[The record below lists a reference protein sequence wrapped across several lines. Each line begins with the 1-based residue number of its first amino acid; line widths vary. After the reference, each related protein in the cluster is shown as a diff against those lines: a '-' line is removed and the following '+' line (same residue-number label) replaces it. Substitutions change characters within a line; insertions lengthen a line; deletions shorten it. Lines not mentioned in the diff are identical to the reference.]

1 MDWNEN
7 GKKDLV
13 VGDAYGYINIF
24 NNIGTD
30 ANPVFLLSTHLRIGL
45 INDFDCGSYS
55 TPEVVDW
62 NNDGKKDVLCGNS
75 DGNVYLLI
83 NTGTNDSPSFDSGIL
98 IMSGSSNLDVGT
110 YASPVV
116 IDWNK
121 DGKKDLLCGN
131 YDGNIL
137 YFENEGTDNNPS
149 FNESVALKSGST
161 TIDIGSYARIEVYDW
176 DNDGQ
181 VDLLS
186 GNSDGYLFYY
196 HSLKPTEASTWIFY
210 E

>member
-7 GKKDLV
+7 GKKDLLS
-13 VGDAYGYINIF
+13 GDANGRINIF

-30 ANPVFLLSTHLRIGL
+30 ANPVFLLSTYLKLGL
-45 INDFDCGSYS
+45 INDFDCSAYS
-55 TPEVVDW
+55 MPEIADW
-62 NNDGKKDVLCGNS
+62 NNDGKKDVLCGNYA
-75 DGNVYLLI
+75 GNVYLLLNI
-83 NTGTNDSPSFDSGIL
+83 GTNDSPSFSSSSL
-98 IMSGSSNLDVGT
+98 IQDGSSNLNVGT

-131 YDGNIL
+131 YAGNIL
-137 YFENEGTDNNPS
+137 YFENKGTDNSPS
-149 FNESVALKSGST
+149 FNGSVALSSGST
-161 TIDIGSYARIEVYDW
+161 TIDVGSYARIEVYDW
-176 DNDGQ
+176 DSDGQ

-196 HSLKPTEASTWIFY
+196 HAQNTTEASTWELY
-210 E
+210 